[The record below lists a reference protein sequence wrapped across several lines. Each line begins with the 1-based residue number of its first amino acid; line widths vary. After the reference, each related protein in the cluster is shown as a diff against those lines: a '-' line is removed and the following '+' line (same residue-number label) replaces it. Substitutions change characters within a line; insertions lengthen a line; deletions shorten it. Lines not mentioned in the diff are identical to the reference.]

1 MGRGSRCPV
10 SLTSIY
16 GAPLSCKNG
25 TANRKIFHN
34 ETRRDSLSRRY
45 TRAPGFLCSQ
55 QRSQTARKTIGWH
68 DFSCLSHFYAT
79 WWLYRLAA
87 KITRMVWLRWK
98 LRTNDSLRCFRRAI
112 FLKKD
117 AKGFFSIDVYPILC
131 GDATREISRQI
142 LKRALVIRS
151 SITSYSRNN
160 GLAGVSIAF
169 WIDTFSIA
177 ESKLGN
183 DPSPNLITSF
193 VAITCRFNRSF
204 ARSLDILAPTT
215 CTRQQ
220 VALDND
226 TRPANAFSSAF
237 IYFDSYFFHIDIE
250 LACASKDSLDGAS
263 SCQNFRIS
271 YLYDVRTMVRLPTL
285 TREFPSV
292 CRR

>member
-16 GAPLSCKNG
+16 GAPLSRKNG

-34 ETRRDSLSRRY
+34 KTRRDSQSPQR
-45 TRAPGFLCSQ
+45 TRAPGFLCSR
-55 QRSQTARKTIGWH
+55 QRSQTARETIGWH
-68 DFSCLSHFYAT
+68 DFSCFSRFYAT
-79 WWLYRLAA
+79 RWLYRACRENYDNRVA
-87 KITRMVWLRWK
+87 SVII
-98 LRTNDSLRCFRRAI
+98 RRAI

-117 AKGFFSIDVYPILC
+117 VKGFFSIDAYPILC

-142 LKRALVIRS
+142 LKRSLVIRS
-151 SITSYSRNN
+151 SITSYPRNN
-160 GLAGVSIAF
+160 GLAGVPIAF

-177 ESKLGN
+177 ESKVGN

-193 VAITCRFNRSF
+193 VAITFNRFNRSF

-226 TRPANAFSSAF
+226 TRPANAFSSTF
-237 IYFDSYFFHIDIE
+237 IHFDCYFFPYRYR
-250 LACASKDSLDGAS
+250 ARK
-263 SCQNFRIS
+263 
-271 YLYDVRTMVRLPTL
+271 VK
-285 TREFPSV
+285 
-292 CRR
+292 